1 MDNENITTFT
11 GENSVSCY
19 PTANL
24 RYVKRRMRTDGVH
37 DWHERWLQQMWQY
50 SDGTTKWKWV
60 DSLSES
66 FVDEEPF

>member
-1 MDNENITTFT
+1 MEKENITTFT
-11 GENSVSCY
+11 GENPVYCY
-19 PTANL
+19 PTAHL
-24 RYVKRRMRTDGVH
+24 RYAKRRIMIDDDTCKY
-37 DWHERWLQQMWQY
+37 ELMLQQMWQY